1 MTGEVRALRRGPL
14 AGPLAAGSAQTVAV
28 RDVPW
33 RTLIDVRVATAQDGS
48 GADTAAVES
57 ALGLRLPA
65 AGRLSSDGERLAVW
79 LGPGWWLL
87 DWPDELDRRGVDPG
101 GVDPGKAEQALDP
114 PLVRRLRAA
123 GGRLSAVEVSAGF
136 AVLEVTGPHAPAVL
150 AHGCSIDLHPR
161 VFGPGRA
168 ARTMLAKA
176 QVVLAHT
183 DDAARGEAPTYRIWV
198 RSSFARYLVAWLLDA
213 ATECLA

>member
-1 MTGEVRALRRGPL
+1 MTAEVSLRRSPL
-14 AGPLAAGSAQTVAV
+14 VAGAGLPAGTPATVLL
-28 RDVPW
+28 RDVGW
-33 RTLIDVRVATAQDGS
+33 TTLVDLRLATAQDGS
-48 GADTAAVES
+48 GADTAGAEA
-57 ALGLRLPA
+57 ALELVLPT
-65 AGRLSSDGERLAVW
+65 AGRVAGDGQRWAVW

-150 AHGCSIDLHPR
+150 GHGCSIDLHPR
-161 VFGPGRA
+161 VFGPGSS

-176 QVVLAHT
+176 QVILAQT
-183 DDAARGEAPTYRIWV
+183 DDAPTYRMWV
-198 RSSFARYLVAWLLDA
+198 RASFARYLVAWLLDA
-213 ATECLA
+213 ATEYS

>member
-1 MTGEVRALRRGPL
+1 MTAEVSLRRSPL
-14 AGPLAAGSAQTVAV
+14 VAGAGLPAGTPATVLL
-28 RDVPW
+28 RDVGW
-33 RTLIDVRVATAQDGS
+33 TTLVDLRLATAQDGS
-48 GADTAAVES
+48 GADTAGAEA
-57 ALGLRLPA
+57 ALELVLPT
-65 AGRLSSDGERLAVW
+65 AGRVAGDGQRWAVW

-150 AHGCSIDLHPR
+150 GHGCSIDLHPG
-161 VFGPGRA
+161 VFGPGSS
-168 ARTMLAKA
+168 ARTRLAKA
-176 QVVLAHT
+176 QVILAQT
-183 DDAARGEAPTYRIWV
+183 DDAPTYRMWV
-198 RSSFARYLVAWLLDA
+198 RASFARYLVAWLLDA
-213 ATECLA
+213 ATEYS